1 MKNFR
6 IGIKL
11 GLGFAIV
18 SAIFVINSLL
28 AGNSLMTVMAD
39 IRQINGETL
48 PFVLIVDQMDTDRS
62 QVQQFLTDVS
72 ATHDRE
78 GFQDADKAAKQ
89 FLAGIAKFK
98 EKFQRENNAAKLQQ
112 IARIEAHFN
121 TFYAKGKQMAETY
134 ISSGT
139 DAGNLIM
146 KGNGQMVG
154 FDQDSDTIESE
165 LSVFRQQQISE
176 ANDITAVSLSNAS
189 RTMKILII
197 GGISAVFLACLFS
210 IYITRLVTL
219 PIRRLISSIDEV
231 GKSGNFTL
239 RIEVSSNDE
248 IGQAALAFN
257 KQNEELGQ
265 LIGGVKIAA
274 HHLSDTAQRVT
285 IVSNMTGQGV
295 KTQKEETIEASNAV
309 TAIAD
314 SLQESV
320 EGAKEAVS
328 IAENIAE
335 QANAAKTTV
344 SETVVSIHTLAVDVK
359 AATVVIQTLQKES
372 DEIRS
377 VTQIISGI
385 ASQTNLLALNAAI
398 EAARAGEQGR
408 GFAVVADEVRKL
420 AQRTQEAT
428 FEIQKKIETLL
439 VGVKEATQVMTT
451 GSDKADKSVEQINIT
466 SEAFENI
473 IQSIAKIREV
483 NARISESVEQQS
495 SVATR
500 INSTIINISSVA
512 DQTAF
517 SANNTSAEIEKV
529 ANEAI
534 KLDALVSKFIVH
546 ETMPVPE
553 PSNAQTTAQSSSDD
567 ILF

>member
-219 PIRRLISSIDEV
+219 PIRRLISSIYEV